1 MTANDVRE
9 PFINLPL
16 QSKLY
21 ISYHL
26 YFHEL
31 SNIILM
37 FKNTE
42 FGLYL
47 STEIHKTC
55 KRGIPNGTVKSTW
68 NKLLRHFKKYV
79 CFGRMGKWKN
89 LHQDKEL
96 KTVMSTLLQS

>member
-16 QSKLY
+16 KSKLY
-21 ISYHL
+21 ISDYL

-42 FGLYL
+42 SWMYL
-47 STEIHKTC
+47 STEIHKTYKC
-55 KRGIPNGTVKSTW
+55 GIPNRTVKSTW
-68 NKLLRHFKKYV
+68 NKLPMLFFFFVVDFVIH
-79 CFGRMGKWKN
+79 
-89 LHQDKEL
+89 
-96 KTVMSTLLQS
+96 

>member
-1 MTANDVRE
+1 MTANDVRK

-16 QSKLY
+16 KSKLY
-21 ISYHL
+21 ISYYL

-42 FGLYL
+42 FWIYL

-55 KRGIPNGTVKSTW
+55 KCGIPNRTVKSTW
-68 NKLLRHFKKYV
+68 NKLPRHFFKYV
-79 CFGRMGKWKN
+79 CSGRMGKWKN
-89 LHQDKEL
+89 LHQDRD
-96 KTVMSTLLQS
+96 